1 MERTEEQRTER
12 RLHYHW
18 PVRFAEDFGR
28 PLQQGQMLDISSTGG
43 AFTCYTDVNC
53 PYAGKELVAHFSVPR
68 FDTGMIRFTRSAR
81 VCRVEDVNPF
91 LRRVA
96 IQFSEPLNFR
106 PGEQAATET
115 ESRQRLKAVTI

>member
-1 MERTEEQRTER
+1 MERTEEHRAER

-28 PLQQGQMLDISSTGG
+28 PLRQGQMLDISSTGG
-43 AFTCYTDVNC
+43 AFTCYADDNC
-53 PYAGKELVAHFSVPR
+53 PYAGKDLVAHFSVPR

-96 IQFSEPLNFR
+96 VQFSEPLNFR
-106 PGEQAATET
+106 PGEQTATEA
-115 ESRQRLKAVTI
+115 ESRKKLKAVTI